1 MKLTI
6 NFFDDPTG
14 PYTVN
19 IGQLG
24 YVLIAIPRN
33 KIYINTSYEHYTQG
47 IYFLVNA
54 KESRTEKRY
63 LYIGQT
69 KTGIHR
75 LLDHKNKKEEWDT
88 AYMFLG
94 DKIHMPLQIVD
105 ELEAIEINK
114 YKNNPAF
121 NLVNLIRN
129 NSTPSA
135 DSLEIAETIE
145 KVMTFFRYGSV
156 ESQDIYKESLLDQN
170 ISISPKTE
178 SKSLVK
184 DDIDFL
190 NKNNLSNGF
199 SYNLYLKIQDF
210 INNKYENFSF
220 MPTKNYINILTPEK
234 KIILS
239 IIVKK
244 SCLKIYFTL
253 DNLNEYD
260 KEKKLVDYKNIGHWS
275 SGRWFYRVENEESLE
290 YLYKLIDYSYTIIL
304 INKKAS
310 ILN

>member
-1 MKLTI
+1 
-6 NFFDDPTG
+6 
-14 PYTVN
+14 
-19 IGQLG
+19 
-24 YVLIAIPRN
+24 
-33 KIYINTSYEHYTQG
+33 
-47 IYFLVNA
+47 
-54 KESRTEKRY
+54 
-63 LYIGQT
+63 
-69 KTGIHR
+69 
-75 LLDHKNKKEEWDT
+75 
-88 AYMFLG
+88 MFLG

-156 ESQDIYKESLLDQN
+156 ESQNIYKKSLLDQN

-199 SYNLYLKIQDF
+199 SYNLYLKIKDF

-310 ILN
+310 TLN